1 MNRAGLGLAV
11 GAGYLLGRTKKL
23 KMAFA
28 VGTLVAG
35 KRMHLSPKAL
45 ADLVSQ
51 QLLKNPQFKEIGDTL
66 REDLRGVGKAAS
78 GAMVERQIDAIAD
91 RLHGRTAQVRDQ
103 LSGVASE
110 VPGLSDDEESE
121 GDEESEE
128 EETGNTEAEADEEPS
143 DEDDTEDDDTEADAE
158 DEDVED
164 DEAEDDEAED
174 DDAED
179 EEEEDGAPAAKKT
192 AKKPPAKKAPAKKTA
207 AKKEPGRKPPAKK
220 AAQGQGGSAGTKT
233 AARKTSAKKTAA
245 KKTTAARGAGRSTRT
260 RLPKG
265 GGE

>member
-1 MNRAGLGLAV
+1 MNRTGLGLAV

-23 KMAFA
+23 KLAFA

-35 KRMHLSPKAL
+35 KRMHLSPKAV

-78 GAMVERQIDAIAD
+78 GAMVERQMVAIAD
-91 RLHGRTAQVRDQ
+91 RLHGRTAQVRDE
-103 LSGVASE
+103 LAGVAPDL
-110 VPGLSDDEESE
+110 PGLSDDEDEQSE
-121 GDEESEE
+121 GDEEPEE
-128 EETGNTEAEADEEPS
+128 EETGTAEAEDDEEPS
-143 DEDDTEDDDTEADAE
+143 DEDE
-158 DEDVED
+158 DEPSAED

-174 DDAED
+174 DED
-179 EEEEDGAPAAKKT
+179 EQEEAPAA
-192 AKKPPAKKAPAKKTA
+192 AKRTAKKAPAKKAPARKTA
-207 AKKEPGRKPPAKK
+207 AKKEPSRKPPAKK
-220 AAQGQGGSAGTKT
+220 AAQSQGRTPGKT
-233 AARKTSAKKTAA
+233 AAKKTTAKKTAA
-245 KKTTAARGAGRSTRT
+245 KKATAARGAGRSTRA